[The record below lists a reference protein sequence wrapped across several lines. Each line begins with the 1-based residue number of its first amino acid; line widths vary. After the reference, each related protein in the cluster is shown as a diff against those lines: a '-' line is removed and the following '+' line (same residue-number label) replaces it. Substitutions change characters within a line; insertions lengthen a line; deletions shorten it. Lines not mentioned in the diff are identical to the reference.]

1 MAELL
6 AGGGVVRGRAV
17 SAVLALGAMCARSV
31 SSSAAATPTPGN
43 AQTWVQK
50 LGGKLWPP
58 RRAQYPYYIVS
69 AILMYAGLYC
79 SHLRYVRTREA
90 EEEDRRKRE
99 YALISMKHMV
109 QYEDARERL
118 QASKAARDDDA
129 AGAEEANEP
138 PKTSSE
144 DAADA
149 KEVKTLKPADAK
161 KLFDLLYDHVES
173 APITKIGVSDDNEM
187 YVRLKALLGQ
197 RTSEELVNE
206 TARTRTARAG
216 EATMMDVDEYE
227 DEVGKYSA
235 REYHDGQRLIK
246 KVKFAKDS
254 VCKIFGKDM
263 VEAEALSDGRAVIA
277 EIAETRKAA
286 RRRILRLITP
296 HFPKW
301 LAGTLILMATETC
314 FAFLRAWS
322 FGLAQSLTQL
332 PGPHTMANTLRDCI
346 TLGIGYILIFP
357 IDTVGDALI
366 DDVEA
371 EVQLKLRSAIMSTVL
386 AQDREYFDTHQVGEL
401 QERLNNDTA
410 LVARMAIAQPKT
422 LCSSITRFTANAIV
436 MAFLSPQL
444 ALLALALPVPFSIA
458 VGLIA
463 VRLTRRQNKKIGRA
477 NDRAAAGTIEVL
489 RELSTVR
496 QFGMEREEVSMYCET
511 AKWRMQL
518 ERRLRV
524 TSTVTSVT
532 AFQAFRIARMT
543 NIYYGVLFVVRGTME
558 ATTVLMAVMNSQ
570 VIIDSAQSIFNVAS
584 EIMLVMEPLERVAA
598 LLESKPKIEPPP
610 DTYADVIR
618 GTAHSSSTET
628 HSSSL
633 GLRPETFAGN
643 FVFEDVH
650 FAYPTE
656 KQKRVLNG
664 MSFEVDPGTKVAL
677 VGKAGCGKSTAISL
691 VQRFYDPLQG
701 RVLLDGAPLVDFDL
715 HYLRAHIGVVA
726 QDNVLFSKSLWDN
739 ITYGMGTGGLPVA
752 TKQMVDAACAAANAT
767 DFINEFP
774 NKLATLVGEKGVKL
788 SGGQKQRIA
797 IARAIIRSPPILLLD
812 EATSALDS
820 VNEKI
825 VQKALD
831 EMLLKHNGVAIVIA
845 HRLTTIKNCDK
856 IVVCD
861 KGVKVEEGTHEDL
874 LKIPVTYE
882 DEEQDTKKGQKEGA
896 TPASGNKNQQQV
908 STGHYHKLWDTQM
921 GEETINLA
929 LEDAGMNDVAAK
941 IVALQR
947 SVDETDAAL
956 LQWTHHAAALQQ
968 AAEDAVERG

>member
-1 MAELL
+1 MISPKL
-6 AGGGVVRGRAV
+6 AFIALVVPMPFNIA
-17 SAVLALGAMCARSV
+17 
-31 SSSAAATPTPGN
+31 
-43 AQTWVQK
+43 
-50 LGGKLWPP
+50 
-58 RRAQYPYYIVS
+58 
-69 AILMYAGLYC
+69 AGLW
-79 SHLRYVRTREA
+79 
-90 EEEDRRKRE
+90 
-99 YALISMKHMV
+99 
-109 QYEDARERL
+109 
-118 QASKAARDDDA
+118 
-129 AGAEEANEP
+129 
-138 PKTSSE
+138 
-144 DAADA
+144 
-149 KEVKTLKPADAK
+149 
-161 KLFDLLYDHVES
+161 
-173 APITKIGVSDDNEM
+173 
-187 YVRLKALLGQ
+187 
-197 RTSEELVNE
+197 
-206 TARTRTARAG
+206 
-216 EATMMDVDEYE
+216 AT
-227 DEVGKYSA
+227 
-235 REYHDGQRLIK
+235 
-246 KVKFAKDS
+246 FA
-254 VCKIFGKDM
+254 
-263 VEAEALSDGRAVIA
+263 
-277 EIAETRKAA
+277 TRK
-286 RRRILRLITP
+286 
-296 HFPKW
+296 
-301 LAGTLILMATETC
+301 
-314 FAFLRAWS
+314 
-322 FGLAQSLTQL
+322 
-332 PGPHTMANTLRDCI
+332 
-346 TLGIGYILIFP
+346 
-357 IDTVGDALI
+357 
-366 DDVEA
+366 
-371 EVQLKLRSAIMSTVL
+371 
-386 AQDREYFDTHQVGEL
+386 
-401 QERLNNDTA
+401 
-410 LVARMAIAQPKT
+410 
-422 LCSSITRFTANAIV
+422 
-436 MAFLSPQL
+436 
-444 ALLALALPVPFSIA
+444 
-458 VGLIA
+458 
-463 VRLTRRQNKKIGRA
+463 QNKKIGRA
-477 NDRAAAGTIEVL
+477 DDRAAAGTIEVL

-524 TSTVTSVT
+524 TSTCMRYAAQHALRFT
-532 AFQAFRIARMT
+532 RILM
-543 NIYYGVLFVVRGTME
+543 IYYGVKFTLDDG
-558 ATTVLMAVMNSQ
+558 L
-570 VIIDSAQSIFNVAS
+570 NVANMVVA
-584 EIMLVMEPLERVAA
+584 IVNNDVMVTVARQLFDTLADVMLVMEPLERVAA

-921 GEETINLA
+921 GEETVNLA
-929 LEDAGMNDVAAK
+929 LEDASYADTLDKV
-941 IVALQR
+941 
-947 SVDETDAAL
+947 
-956 LQWTHHAAALQQ
+956 AALQVKLATQ
-968 AAEDAVERG
+968 KEELTRWRQRSTALSNACSEGSENTG